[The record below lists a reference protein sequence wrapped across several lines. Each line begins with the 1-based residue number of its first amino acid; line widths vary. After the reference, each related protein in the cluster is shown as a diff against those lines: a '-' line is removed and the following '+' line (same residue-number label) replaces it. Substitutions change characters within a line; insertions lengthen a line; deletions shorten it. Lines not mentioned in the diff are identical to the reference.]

1 MADTASPSVAI
12 RAQGL
17 GVSFGGVS
25 VLRDIT
31 LDIAAG
37 EIHGL
42 VGENG
47 AGKSTLGKVLGG
59 YYAATTGQI
68 EVFGQPA
75 DPWNPRAALARGV
88 ALMHQEL
95 QLVPA
100 MTVAQNVFL
109 GIEDKSFGILRRT
122 ESTRLRALM
131 ASCGF
136 SLDPGAVVATLSIA
150 DRQ

>member
-1 MADTASPSVAI
+1 MSVAGGGSAVAI
-12 RAQGL
+12 RTEGL
-17 GVSFGGVS
+17 GVAFAGVS
-25 VLRDIT
+25 VLRNIT

-59 YYAATTGQI
+59 YYAATAGRMA
-68 EVFGQPA
+68 VFGQPA
-75 DPWNPRAALARGV
+75 DPWTPRTALARGV

-109 GIEDKSFGILRRT
+109 GIEDKRFGILRRT
-122 ESTRLRALM
+122 EAARLAGLM
-131 ASCGF
+131 ESSGF
-136 SLDPGAVVATLSIA
+136 ALDPRGGGLDLVN
-150 DRQ
+150 R